1 MDKNN
6 KNVDKE
12 EKKQKIKKYIAKHE
26 INKVL
31 NEMVNS
37 VIHNKEKSP
46 YFRNMYHKNCVAYV
60 ASGLRD
66 QNSLGSDLIF
76 AVI

>member
-46 YFRNMYHKNCVAYV
+46 YLYMIKY
-60 ASGLRD
+60 
-66 QNSLGSDLIF
+66 LGKIITDEEKEMFGIK
-76 AVI
+76 IPPP